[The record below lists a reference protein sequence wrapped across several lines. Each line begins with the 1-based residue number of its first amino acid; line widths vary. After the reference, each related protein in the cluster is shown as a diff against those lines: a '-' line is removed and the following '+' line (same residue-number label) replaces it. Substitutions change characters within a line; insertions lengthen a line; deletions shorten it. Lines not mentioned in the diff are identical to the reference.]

1 MSNHA
6 VLDKS
11 LGHLTYAEQ
20 RNVVKKLAKLE
31 KDERFLKDI
40 LNKHMT
46 LAKRDGLIPKN
57 FNMKDYYGMA
67 FKRAL
72 TKFRRSVT
80 GSPRLRLAE
89 ETGAFMEVYNYETF
103 YWKTLLWNE

>member
-1 MSNHA
+1 MSNHV

-31 KDERFLKDI
+31 KDERVLKDI
-40 LNKHMT
+40 LNKRMT

-57 FNMKDYYGMA
+57 FNMKDYMA
-67 FKRAL
+67 
-72 TKFRRSVT
+72 
-80 GSPRLRLAE
+80 
-89 ETGAFMEVYNYETF
+89 
-103 YWKTLLWNE
+103 WLLKEH